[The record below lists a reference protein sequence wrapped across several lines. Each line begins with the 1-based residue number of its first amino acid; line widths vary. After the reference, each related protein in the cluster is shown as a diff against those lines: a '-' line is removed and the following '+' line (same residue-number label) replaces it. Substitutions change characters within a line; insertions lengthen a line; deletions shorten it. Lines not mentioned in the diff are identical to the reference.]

1 MTIWTKTAKRSMSR
15 MIGDLSTLKEG
26 RFSSGDGR
34 VCGGSLMTTSSM
46 IKLKNKAPVA
56 IKKEVRMPKISESTP
71 PNRGPITLPAV
82 KAPCIMPRQKP
93 VFSVGA

>member
-1 MTIWTKTAKRSMSR
+1 

-26 RFSSGDGR
+26 CFSSGDGG
-34 VCGGSLMTTSSM
+34 VCGGSLMTTSSI

-56 IKKEVRMPKISESTP
+56 IKKEARIPNTSESTP
-71 PNRGPITLPAV
+71 PNSGPITLPAV
-82 KAPCIMPRQKP
+82 KAPCIIPRQNP